1 MTNLFETGFFISSTI
16 LTSTH
21 PLYHFEQPYRSLIRF
36 QPSMKPCIVNLIKS
50 TKMKTSLRTRFCSLF
65 IVFSTIALAAKAD
78 GGIVR
83 PAQFNLNAFVK
94 ASVNFMSGKSSK
106 ADVLL
111 EKLKSK
117 SSDRICV
124 CEIMELQNNNAEF
137 TDVAVFAEKINTGD
151 MGKGYKTAER
161 EIAKEKKQMKAMFF
175 DEVKVNTKI
184 AVATDCLSLYMK
196 LRQNTNGLKMYDI
209 LDADARSAVK

>member
-1 MTNLFETGFFISSTI
+1 
-16 LTSTH
+16 
-21 PLYHFEQPYRSLIRF
+21 
-36 QPSMKPCIVNLIKS
+36 
-50 TKMKTSLRTRFCSLF
+50 MKTSLRTRFCSLF
-65 IVFSTIALAAKAD
+65 IAFSVIALAAKAD

-83 PAQFNLNAFVK
+83 PAQFNLGAFVK
-94 ASVNFMSGKSSK
+94 ASVNFMNGKSSK
-106 ADVLL
+106 AEVLL

-117 SSDRICV
+117 NSDRICV